1 MAGDKRS
8 FLSKEDLTGKISKTV
23 FVTNFPDHITA
34 RDLWNVCTA
43 YGKVVDVYIPL
54 KRSKTQPSKVKINTG
69 PVKNSFA
76 SVLKSN
82 DHKGS
87 PSSDSSPAIVM
98 DDSCIVDNDL
108 SCSLMGKIKD
118 INALSNIYVI
128 FADEGFDNVNI
139 SYLGGFWI
147 LIEACSVASKE
158 KMLNHEGLASWFSE
172 LCIADPS
179 FVSEDRL
186 VWISIEGL
194 PFNTWNNNAYAK
206 IISQWGTLSEVD
218 TTPDS
223 STYARKLEAWAPE
236 FNNEFCENSSSDEES
251 MEDGEFN
258 SQKVDDIDHI
268 SESSCMK
275 EGNEQQAPK
284 TSKESEDPFG
294 IYSILK
300 RNNQKEK
307 SIDAVRKSGSSFPL
321 DSYERWLM
329 KTIEEE
335 ENVSVNKSN
344 SNHHCNKKT
353 GSNGKCGSNRSF
365 KLKAGGSILDVMED
379 LIEIGLILQFSSLAA
394 ICLARRLSD
403 HRPILFHES
412 SVDYGPTPFRVFHS
426 WFTKDGFDNLIADTW
441 NNLSIM
447 ETNKISLLRKKF
459 QALKAII
466 KNWSRDEMLKASAV
480 RHSAQSRISEL
491 DKLIDK
497 GLSNNDIINER
508 ISLLKDIHDLDKRH
522 SSDLAQKAKIQW
534 AIEGDEN
541 SKYFHGIINK
551 KRSQLAIRGVLVD
564 GEWIEDP
571 PKVKNEFLEHFS
583 NRFSMP
589 TGQTINL
596 DSHMF
601 QKISIDQNADLESDV
616 SLEEIKKAVWECG
629 TNKSPGPDGFSF
641 EFIRKYWNI
650 IQHDVVNAVKE
661 FFSSS
666 KFPPG
671 SNSSFITLIPKSL
684 DAKMVKDFRPISL
697 IGSFYKIVAKILSN
711 RLCIVMPDLISD
723 VQTAFISKRQILDG
737 PFILNELISWC
748 KYHKIK
754 AMIFKADFE
763 KAFDSVRW
771 DYLDG
776 VLNNFGFGVK
786 WRGWIQACLSSA
798 MGSILVNGS
807 PSSEFKFHKGLKQ
820 GDPLSPFLFIL
831 VMESLHISFNNILN
845 SGLYKGIRIDESLT
859 LSHLFYADDAVFI
872 GKWDKANVITIVN
885 MLKCF
890 YLASG
895 LKINIQKSK
904 IMGIGTSQEEV
915 DVAANVIGCNTFSS
929 PFNYLGVKVGSSS
942 SRSNFWDEVIAK
954 LSSCLSKWKIK
965 MLSIGGR
972 FTLNKDVLSSLPI
985 YLMSIYKTPV
995 GVLRKME
1002 SIRRRFFNGADINEN
1017 KMSMIGWEKIM
1028 VSRKKGG
1035 LGISSFFAQNRAL
1048 LFKWIWRFRSKDS
1061 SLWYRVIKAM
1071 FGDDGA
1077 LDNTVGNGLNT
1088 LFWVDSWLTDIPLKQ
1103 LYPRMFAL
1111 DCNKNSTVAEKINA
1125 SSISCS
1131 FRRLP
1136 RESLEE
1142 EQFSKLIEDVNSVIP
1157 SVSNDRWIWSL
1168 DSSGEY
1174 SIKSTRLFIDDNL
1187 LLAVGAPTRWVSEVP
1202 IKINIMAWKVS
1213 LDKLPTRLNLSLRG
1227 IEIPSITCPI
1237 CSCAGESCSHLF
1249 FSCSMAR
1256 NITTKLAR
1264 WWEFD
1269 CPDLF
1274 SYDDWLEWFHTLRLF
1289 KGFKDILEGVF
1300 YVMWWVIWKY
1310 RNQTLFGSSQPRMD
1324 MLFDEIVFLSFT
1336 WCSNRCKNNF
1346 DWISWMKCPRS
1357 LSL

>member
-1 MAGDKRS
+1 M
-8 FLSKEDLTGKISKTV
+8 LL
-23 FVTNFPDHITA
+23 
-34 RDLWNVCTA
+34 
-43 YGKVVDVYIPL
+43 
-54 KRSKTQPSKVKINTG
+54 
-69 PVKNSFA
+69 
-76 SVLKSN
+76 
-82 DHKGS
+82 
-87 PSSDSSPAIVM
+87 
-98 DDSCIVDNDL
+98 
-108 SCSLMGKIKD
+108 
-118 INALSNIYVI
+118 
-128 FADEGFDNVNI
+128 
-139 SYLGGFWI
+139 LG
-147 LIEACSVASKE
+147 
-158 KMLNHEGLASWFSE
+158 
-172 LCIADPS
+172 
-179 FVSEDRL
+179 R
-186 VWISIEGL
+186 
-194 PFNTWNNNAYAK
+194 
-206 IISQWGTLSEVD
+206 
-218 TTPDS
+218 
-223 STYARKLEAWAPE
+223 
-236 FNNEFCENSSSDEES
+236 
-251 MEDGEFN
+251 
-258 SQKVDDIDHI
+258 
-268 SESSCMK
+268 
-275 EGNEQQAPK
+275 
-284 TSKESEDPFG
+284 
-294 IYSILK
+294 
-300 RNNQKEK
+300 
-307 SIDAVRKSGSSFPL
+307 
-321 DSYERWLM
+321 
-329 KTIEEE
+329 
-335 ENVSVNKSN
+335 
-344 SNHHCNKKT
+344 
-353 GSNGKCGSNRSF
+353 
-365 KLKAGGSILDVMED
+365 
-379 LIEIGLILQFSSLAA
+379 
-394 ICLARRLSD
+394 
-403 HRPILFHES
+403 
-412 SVDYGPTPFRVFHS
+412 
-426 WFTKDGFDNLIADTW
+426 
-441 NNLSIM
+441 
-447 ETNKISLLRKKF
+447 
-459 QALKAII
+459 
-466 KNWSRDEMLKASAV
+466 
-480 RHSAQSRISEL
+480 AQSRISEL

-534 AIEGDEN
+534 AIEG
-541 SKYFHGIINK
+541 
-551 KRSQLAIRGVLVD
+551 
-564 GEWIEDP
+564 
-571 PKVKNEFLEHFS
+571 
-583 NRFSMP
+583 
-589 TGQTINL
+589 QTINL

-601 QKISIDQNADLESDV
+601 QKISIDQNANLESDV
-616 SLEEIKKAVWECG
+616 SLEEIKKA
-629 TNKSPGPDGFSF
+629 
-641 EFIRKYWNI
+641 
-650 IQHDVVNAVKE
+650 HDVVNAVKE

-666 KFPPG
+666 KFPPK
-671 SNSSFITLIPKSL
+671 SNSSFITLI
-684 DAKMVKDFRPISL
+684 
-697 IGSFYKIVAKILSN
+697 
-711 RLCIVMPDLISD
+711 SD
-723 VQTAFISKRQILDG
+723 VQTAIISK
-737 PFILNELISWC
+737 
-748 KYHKIK
+748 
-754 AMIFKADFE
+754 
-763 KAFDSVRW
+763 
-771 DYLDG
+771 
-776 VLNNFGFGVK
+776 
-786 WRGWIQACLSSA
+786 GWIQACLSSA

-831 VMESLHISFNNILN
+831 VMESLHISFNILN
-845 SGLYKGIRIDESLT
+845 SGLYKSIRIDESLT
-859 LSHLFYADDAVFI
+859 LSHLFYADYAVFI
-872 GKWDKANVITIVN
+872 GKWDKAN
-885 MLKCF
+885 
-890 YLASG
+890 
-895 LKINIQKSK
+895 
-904 IMGIGTSQEEV
+904 IMGIGTSQQEV
-915 DVAANVIGCNTFSS
+915 DVAANVIGCNTFSL

-954 LSSCLSKWKIK
+954 LSSRLSKWKIK

-972 FTLNKDVLSSLPI
+972 FTLNKVVLSSLPI

-1071 FGDDGA
+1071 FGDGGA
-1077 LDNTVGNGLNT
+1077 LDNTGKFARSSTWTTIVRECGNLSSKGINLLSHMKRKVGNGLNT

-1136 RESLEE
+1136 RGSLEE
-1142 EQFSKLIEDVNSVIP
+1142 EQFSKLIEDVNSVIL

-1168 DSSGEY
+1168 DSSGEF
-1174 SIKSTRLFIDDNL
+1174 SIKSTRLFIDDHL

-1274 SYDDWLEWFHTLRLF
+1274 SYDDWLEWFHTLRLL

-1324 MLFDEIVFLSFT
+1324 MLFDEIVLLSFT

>member
-1 MAGDKRS
+1 MVAVKRLNEQFIQGLKD
-8 FLSKEDLTGKISKTV
+8 FLTEIQLLSDQEHPNLIS
-23 FVTNFPDHITA
+23 
-34 RDLWNVCTA
+34 LLGYC
-43 YGKVVDVYIPL
+43 
-54 KRSKTQPSKVKINTG
+54 
-69 PVKNSFA
+69 
-76 SVLKSN
+76 
-82 DHKGS
+82 
-87 PSSDSSPAIVM
+87 
-98 DDSCIVDNDL
+98 
-108 SCSLMGKIKD
+108 
-118 INALSNIYVI
+118 
-128 FADEGFDNVNI
+128 DEG
-139 SYLGGFWI
+139 
-147 LIEACSVASKE
+147 KE
-158 KMLNHEGLASWFSE
+158 KIIVYE
-172 LCIADPS
+172 
-179 FVSEDRL
+179 
-186 VWISIEGL
+186 
-194 PFNTWNNNAYAK
+194 YA
-206 IISQWGTLSEVD
+206 E
-218 TTPDS
+218 
-223 STYARKLEAWAPE
+223 R
-236 FNNEFCENSSSDEES
+236 
-251 MEDGEFN
+251 
-258 SQKVDDIDHI
+258 
-268 SESSCMK
+268 
-275 EGNEQQAPK
+275 
-284 TSKESEDPFG
+284 
-294 IYSILK
+294 
-300 RNNQKEK
+300 
-307 SIDAVRKSGSSFPL
+307 GSL
-321 DSYERWLM
+321 DSYIRHNHD
-329 KTIEEE
+329 K
-335 ENVSVNKSN
+335 N
-344 SNHHCNKKT
+344 SNTLTWLERKYGDRSEEMKK
-353 GSNGKCGSNRSF
+353 GGYSF
-365 KLKAGGSILDVMED
+365 TWALKSDSKMSKLDRFLIFEVLISIFPL
-379 LIEIGLILQFSSLAA
+379 LAA
-394 ICLARRLSD
+394 ICLDRRLSD
-403 HRPILFHES
+403 HRPILLRES

-807 PSSEFKFHKGLKQ
+807 PSSEFKF
-820 GDPLSPFLFIL
+820 I
-831 VMESLHISFNNILN
+831 
-845 SGLYKGIRIDESLT
+845 KGIRIDESLT

-872 GKWDKANVITIVN
+872 GKWDKAN
-885 MLKCF
+885 
-890 YLASG
+890 
-895 LKINIQKSK
+895 

-954 LSSCLSKWKIK
+954 LSSRLSKWKIK

-972 FTLNKDVLSSLPI
+972 FTLNKVVLSSLPI

-1028 VSRKKGG
+1028 VSRKKRG

-1048 LFKWIWRFRSKDS
+1048 LSNGYWGKVKGFIFMVLVIIAIVWRWWS
-1061 SLWYRVIKAM
+1061 
-1071 FGDDGA
+1071 
-1077 LDNTVGNGLNT
+1077 LDNT
-1088 LFWVDSWLTDIPLKQ
+1088 
-1103 LYPRMFAL
+1103 
-1111 DCNKNSTVAEKINA
+1111 EKINA

-1136 RESLEE
+1136 RGSLEE
-1142 EQFSKLIEDVNSVIP
+1142 EQFSKLIEDVNSVIL

-1168 DSSGEY
+1168 DSSGEF
-1174 SIKSTRLFIDDNL
+1174 SIKSTRLFIDDHL

-1202 IKINIMAWKVS
+1202 IKINIMAWKVRMADTNQVAAKGIVGAAGTLAVAKTS
-1213 LDKLPTRLNLSLRG
+1213 SKDMVEFATHVKKAAELGETIEKNVKSDTIVPPGDK
-1227 IEIPSITCPI
+1227 
-1237 CSCAGESCSHLF
+1237 
-1249 FSCSMAR
+1249 
-1256 NITTKLAR
+1256 
-1264 WWEFD
+1264 
-1269 CPDLF
+1269 
-1274 SYDDWLEWFHTLRLF
+1274 LRLF
-1289 KGFKDILEGVF
+1289 LHDCLRG
-1300 YVMWWVIWKY
+1300 
-1310 RNQTLFGSSQPRMD
+1310 
-1324 MLFDEIVFLSFT
+1324 
-1336 WCSNRCKNNF
+1336 
-1346 DWISWMKCPRS
+1346 KCPSYECINITMHLPPSIIYHARS
-1357 LSL
+1357 QIINEGDSTVHIRQLWAIQRGGYYGISRIAKSNWKHWSHKHMIRKPETSDEMKLLEKNSHDR

>member
-1 MAGDKRS
+1 MVDNMERLIENLCTIWIGRFHLHANPVRFQREYIAS
-8 FLSKEDLTGKISKTV
+8 FV
-23 FVTNFPDHITA
+23 
-34 RDLWNVCTA
+34 
-43 YGKVVDVYIPL
+43 
-54 KRSKTQPSKVKINTG
+54 QPSKVKINSG

-147 LIEACSVASKE
+147 LIKACSVASKD
-158 KMLNHEGLASWFSE
+158 KMLNHEGLASWFLE

-218 TTPDS
+218 TTLDS
-223 STYARKLEAWAPE
+223 SSSAKKICVVTKVHTIINQRIKIIVKGKIYWICVKELEAWAPE

-284 TSKESEDPFG
+284 TGTKSEDPFG

-307 SIDAVRKSGSSFPL
+307 SKDAEKSDPSFPPGFTPKGVN
-321 DSYERWLM
+321 E
-329 KTIEEE
+329 TIEEE

-379 LIEIGLILQFSSLAA
+379 LIEIGHAMGYNMEGCLGHTSKKDWIRELNLKYKVNFATIQETKSEKIDLFAIKSLWGNFNFDFVYSPSVGLSGGILCVWNPNVFAKESVTVSDSFVAVRGTWISSSLKLMFVSVYAPQDISERKSLWDYIKHMINLWDGECIILGDFNEVRSENERFGTIFNDIGAKAFNHFISSSCLIDLPLEGYSFTWALKSGSKMSKLDRFLISEGLISIFPSLAA
-394 ICLARRLSD
+394 ICLDRRLSD
-403 HRPILFHES
+403 HRPILLRES
-412 SVDYGPTPFRVFHS
+412 SVDYGPTPFCVFHS

-466 KNWSRDEMLKASAV
+466 KS
-480 RHSAQSRISEL
+480 
-491 DKLIDK
+491 
-497 GLSNNDIINER
+497 
-508 ISLLKDIHDLDKRH
+508 
-522 SSDLAQKAKIQW
+522 
-534 AIEGDEN
+534 
-541 SKYFHGIINK
+541 
-551 KRSQLAIRGVLVD
+551 
-564 GEWIEDP
+564 
-571 PKVKNEFLEHFS
+571 
-583 NRFSMP
+583 
-589 TGQTINL
+589 
-596 DSHMF
+596 
-601 QKISIDQNADLESDV
+601 
-616 SLEEIKKAVWECG
+616 
-629 TNKSPGPDGFSF
+629 
-641 EFIRKYWNI
+641 
-650 IQHDVVNAVKE
+650 
-661 FFSSS
+661 
-666 KFPPG
+666 
-671 SNSSFITLIPKSL
+671 
-684 DAKMVKDFRPISL
+684 
-697 IGSFYKIVAKILSN
+697 
-711 RLCIVMPDLISD
+711 
-723 VQTAFISKRQILDG
+723 
-737 PFILNELISWC
+737 
-748 KYHKIK
+748 
-754 AMIFKADFE
+754 
-763 KAFDSVRW
+763 
-771 DYLDG
+771 
-776 VLNNFGFGVK
+776 
-786 WRGWIQACLSSA
+786 
-798 MGSILVNGS
+798 
-807 PSSEFKFHKGLKQ
+807 
-820 GDPLSPFLFIL
+820 
-831 VMESLHISFNNILN
+831 
-845 SGLYKGIRIDESLT
+845 IRIDESLT

-915 DVAANVIGCNTFSS
+915 DVAANVISCNTFSS
-929 PFNYLGVKVGSSS
+929 PFNYLSVKVGSSS

-954 LSSCLSKWKIK
+954 LSSRLSKWKIK
-965 MLSIGGR
+965 MLSIGGH

-1028 VSRKKGG
+1028 VLRKKEG
-1035 LGISSFFAQNRAL
+1035 L
-1048 LFKWIWRFRSKDS
+1048 
-1061 SLWYRVIKAM
+1061 AM
-1071 FGDDGA
+1071 FGDGGA
-1077 LDNTVGNGLNT
+1077 LDNTGKFARSSTWITIVRECGNL
-1088 LFWVDSWLTDIPLKQ
+1088 S
-1103 LYPRMFAL
+1103 
-1111 DCNKNSTVAEKINA
+1111 STEKINA

-1136 RESLEE
+1136 RGSLEE
-1142 EQFSKLIEDVNSVIP
+1142 EQFSKLIEDVNSVIL

-1168 DSSGEY
+1168 DSSGEF
-1174 SIKSTRLFIDDNL
+1174 SIKSTRLFIDDHL
-1187 LLAVGAPTRWVSEVP
+1187 LLAVGAPTRWVLEVP

-1213 LDKLPTRLNLSLRG
+1213 LDKLPTRLNLSLQG

-1237 CSCAGESCSHLF
+1237 CTCAGESCSHLF

-1274 SYDDWLEWFHTLRLF
+1274 SYDDWLEWFHTLRLL

-1300 YVMWWVIWKY
+1300 YVMWWVIWK
-1310 RNQTLFGSSQPRMD
+1310 
-1324 MLFDEIVFLSFT
+1324 
-1336 WCSNRCKNNF
+1336 
-1346 DWISWMKCPRS
+1346 
-1357 LSL
+1357 